1 MALNLLALPVDI
13 PWQLVATSEDM
24 YSSISDPAFPAKW
37 RSSVGVYT
45 YEPVPEPDEP
55 TDPNEITTYVKV
67 VATVTGYQPDGAEL
81 DSNVLRGV
89 YGTKVIEN
97 FEEVTSK
104 YFPAYSALL
113 QVAVYP
119 QGPGEWSKL
128 EYPYFADFE
137 PKKRELIEL
146 VTETGESLTQ
156 SGTDVNVR
164 KGTTSIDKTEQMNID
179 KGGSFGMQVNTPYGG
194 GGFSESHQ
202 QEVGTRGTLGTEAV
216 NVISTDSS
224 REKRESYSHQTNLS
238 QLYHLLDGYHA
249 ATNRAVFFL
258 NARPH
263 QKDSPYTFVNG
274 PRYLEGVQEFFLV
287 VRRPKAMEGFCVKA
301 ILETAH
307 LRESET
313 QQTTGETTYDQEQLT
328 QSFTLHADGGTF
340 SADDKVGEWTMNVPG
355 GYVLDRTRGGGTY
368 SGWGGTVA
376 IPAGVEWTFSA
387 TTEEGHE
394 SEALPQITPYDDH
407 VDIRAH
413 IYGTQ
418 NLGGGT
424 DGNATYTVTI
434 YTRSVEPTSTPQ
446 TTTLHHVDLFLTARE
461 VTSCPNMEIW
471 RNYVSFETAL
481 SDAVVAHL
489 QAARAAGPDAV
500 IAANAVGRAVRD
512 QTALSVTSPKRYPPG
527 AVDFL
532 TSNTFLDRLRTVA
545 GGAPDPRLSLPLA
558 EVAPQALRGKLGR
571 LKKVTVGD
579 ALASTPLQ
587 LAATLGVQ
595 PALARELLANA
606 AGVAPGAG
614 APGAAGGKPAA
625 GGGAAAAR
633 KASSGGG
640 SAANAG
646 AGGAAGAASRGGAGG
661 RAAPPGGGARRTT
674 PRRSS

>member
-1 MALNLLALPVDI
+1 MQGATYKPRIASHRIASPKPTERVPMALNLLALPVDI

-24 YSSISDPAFPAKW
+24 YSSLSDPAFPAKW

-55 TDPNEITTYVKV
+55 VDPNEITTYVKV

-81 DSNVLRGV
+81 DGNALRGV
-89 YGTKVIEN
+89 YGTAVIEN
-97 FEEVTSK
+97 FEEVTAK

-119 QGPGEWSKL
+119 QGAGEWSKL

-156 SGTDVNVR
+156 SGSDINVR
-164 KGTTSIDKTEQMNID
+164 KGTTSVDKTEEMNID
-179 KGGSFGMQVNTPYGG
+179 KGGSFGLQVNTPYGG
-194 GGFSESHQ
+194 GGFSTSHQ

-224 REKRESYSHQTNLS
+224 REKREAYSHQTNLS
-238 QLYHLLDGYHA
+238 QLYHLLDSYHA

-307 LRESET
+307 LRETET
-313 QQTTGETTYDQEQLT
+313 SQTTGATVYDQEQLA

-340 SADDKVGEWTMNVPG
+340 SANDTPGQWTVTVPA
-355 GYVLDRTRGGGTY
+355 GYTLDRTRGGRTY
-368 SGWGGTVA
+368 SGWGGTVE
-376 IPAGVEWTFSA
+376 IPAGVDWTFSA

-394 SEALPQITPYDDH
+394 SEALPQLTTYDDH

-424 DGNATYTVTI
+424 DGNATYNVTVYI
-434 YTRSVEPTSTPQ
+434 RSIEPTQTPQ
-446 TTTLHHVDLFLTARE
+446 TTVSHHVDLFLTARE
-461 VTSCPNMEIW
+461 VTSCPGIEIW
-471 RNYVSFETAL
+471 RDYVSFETAL
-481 SDAVVAHL
+481 SQALVAQL
-489 QAARAAGPDAV
+489 RLERAPGGVEALV
-500 IAANAVGRAVRD
+500 AANAVGRAVRE
-512 QTALSVTSPKRYPPG
+512 QTALSVTSPRRYPPG

-532 TSNTFLDRLRTVA
+532 TSNTFLDRLRSVA
-545 GGAPDPRLSLPLA
+545 RGAPDPRLSLPLV
-558 EVAPQALRGKLGR
+558 EVAPAALRGQLGR

-587 LAATLGVQ
+587 LAATLGVA

-614 APGAAGGKPAA
+614 TAGGAGGKP
-625 GGGAAAAR
+625 
-633 KASSGGG
+633 SSSDGT
-640 SAANAG
+640 
-646 AGGAAGAASRGGAGG
+646 
-661 RAAPPGGGARRTT
+661 ARRSS